1 MIYYKICKFCGDP
14 FTPARN
20 WQEFC
25 TPDCRLRYNN
35 AKRPPSETKLYGRDE
50 ARRRAK
56 ERRLA
61 RKVEALEAPLAEHER
76 EICTEGVYML
86 CAAIMESAYKERD
99 YPFFASDMARLI
111 CDSVGVDPAL
121 MLKTAREQI

>member
-1 MIYYKICKFCGDP
+1 M
-14 FTPARN
+14 
-20 WQEFC
+20 
-25 TPDCRLRYNN
+25 
-35 AKRPPSETKLYGRDE
+35 AK
-50 ARRRAK
+50 
-56 ERRLA
+56 
-61 RKVEALEAPLAEHER
+61 KVAMLDAPLAEYER
-76 EICTEGVYML
+76 ELCHEGVYRL